1 MAGSIKKYNFY
12 KGSIGKIKKNRINH
26 KFNTSIF
33 YQKISTDTTEFKYYL
48 EDETGKLQTKKRY
61 LDPYL
66 DMYNLEIISYL
77 ITNQPNSETM
87 LQGLEEAI
95 KRT

>member
-26 KFNTSIF
+26 KFNTSIS

-77 ITNQPNSETM
+77 ITNQPNGETM